1 MEQKSVHGLTIDPAF
16 STLIHPLSNEERL
29 QLEENILRDGCIDP
43 IVVWNNVIVDGHNRY
58 SICKK
63 HQIPF
68 AVKEM
73 TFSCKEEA
81 VAWICA
87 NQLGRRNISIETRR
101 YLIGKQYEAEVV
113 ARKVISKA
121 GNNQYQTKYIDPKKT
136 GHGAKSQ
143 KDHKLNS
150 TAQRIAEQHKI
161 SRRSVDRCI
170 AFTKAI
176 DLLETHNPKLAED
189 IMSGN
194 HKFSLEKISD
204 LAKAESQHPQ
214 VSETPMNR
222 SGIDSRKGSGLKPSV
237 KDMPKY
243 DPDRE
248 ATTLSLTVPSWKE
261 SIDRVISVIDLDSV
275 SEGAKKQMRK
285 ALLDLIASSQK
296 LISAIQAMDNPD

>member
-1 MEQKSVHGLTIDPAF
+1 MGQKSVYSLTIDPTF
-16 STLIHPLSNEERL
+16 STLIHPLSKEERL

-58 SICKK
+58 SICVH

-73 TFSCKEEA
+73 TFRCKEEA

-101 YLIGKQYEAEVV
+101 YLIGKQYESEVI
-113 ARKVISKA
+113 ARRVISKA
-121 GNNQYQTKYIDPKKT
+121 GNNQYQTKYVDPKKV
-136 GHGAKSQ
+136 GPGAKSQ
-143 KDHKLNS
+143 KAQKMNS
-150 TAQRIAEQHKI
+150 TAQRVAEQHNI

-176 DLLETHNPKLAED
+176 DLLETNNPKLAED

-194 HKFSLEKISD
+194 HKFSLEKISE
-204 LAKAESQHPQ
+204 LAKAESQHPL
-214 VSETPMNR
+214 VSEIPLER
-222 SGIDSRKGSGLKPSV
+222 SGIDSRKCSGPKPSV

-261 SIDRVISVIDLDSV
+261 SIDRVISVIDMDSV
-275 SEGAKKQMRK
+275 SEGAKKQMCK

-296 LISAIQAMDNPD
+296 LISAIQGIDNPD